1 MGVWGGCIG
10 EVLRASAGVERS
22 GVCWPSEVH
31 SPWSKAL
38 ERFIHIAEKT
48 ILLLIAG
55 FTVYGVALEMFK
67 VVTTGRV
74 ELTDLLLMFIYAEVL
89 GMVGAF
95 YASREI
101 PINIPIFIAITALC
115 RLVILQGKEA
125 SAINLI
131 YEGGAVLLLALAAF
145 IIRWRG
151 SVRRGPGAE

>member
-1 MGVWGGCIG
+1 LGLCG
-10 EVLRASAGVERS
+10 ELKPLARDGQVTQLDWS
-22 GVCWPSEVH
+22 GQ
-31 SPWSKAL
+31 L
-38 ERFIHIAEKT
+38 ERFILVVEKA

-67 VVTTGRV
+67 VFTTGRV

-131 YEGGAVLLLALAAF
+131 YEGGAVLLLALAALV
-145 IIRWRG
+145 IRWR
-151 SVRRGPGAE
+151 VPARKAPDPE